1 MNSKRKT
8 KDKLILFIYLFIY
21 LFIFIKENV
30 NYIVKKEKY
39 TFVYVPP
46 PWRNGL
52 ACWTSNSK
60 VVGSFCSINDPNG
73 GFYWCILGIFWQR
86 FNWYFEG
93 NLRII
98 FEVMFICT
106 LLYLIYS
113 YFGKVYRKK

>member
-1 MNSKRKT
+1 M
-8 KDKLILFIYLFIY
+8 I
-21 LFIFIKENV
+21 
-30 NYIVKKEKY
+30 KKEKY
-39 TFVYVPP
+39 TSVYVPP

-60 VVGSFCSINDPNG
+60 VVGSSPTGGGFLFFIYFSFIFLIDYHLVLLTTG

-86 FNWYFEG
+86 YNWYFEG
-93 NLRII
+93 NLRRI

-113 YFGKVYRKK
+113 